1 MIPKIIHQLWIGPHP
16 CPVEIMHTWKNKHP
30 DYEYILWDERLI
42 FEEFHLNLLEDNLNN
57 TNLKSIEAFITMKE
71 LVGKT
76 GAALL
81 ILWALGMITIVVLG
95 AGSDGPIDG
104 PELINAWTFYG
115 FVLGLPTVAIAM
127 MRWGGQK

>member
-1 MIPKIIHQLWIGPHP
+1 MGWGVAPLVYSRYTNNNNMKQL
-16 CPVEIMHTWKNKHP
+16 V
-30 DYEYILWDERLI
+30 
-42 FEEFHLNLLEDNLNN
+42 
-57 TNLKSIEAFITMKE
+57 S
-71 LVGKT
+71 KT

-81 ILWALGMITIVVLG
+81 AVWAVVMVAVIVIG

-115 FVLGLPTVAIAM
+115 FLLGLPTVAVAM